1 MTATAN
7 VEAFVKQTLQMTDRF
22 TQLLGLMPGATFDQI
37 IREFEAKLLENQEN
51 ADRFK
56 VISDSLKSCKDP
68 SLSDIAE
75 KAVEELIEIANE
87 THAATKLLA
96 KNLDVETPPGEVMPT
111 IEEYA
116 QAAVQTIAERTVING
131 ALGTRMSQLIGT

>member
-7 VEAFVKQTLQMTDRF
+7 IEAFVKQTLQMTDKL

-37 IREFEAKLLENQEN
+37 IREFEVKLLENQEN
-51 ADRFK
+51 AERFK
-56 VISDSLKSCKDP
+56 AIEVSLKSCKDP
-68 SLSDIAE
+68 TLSDIAE
-75 KAVEELIEIANE
+75 KAVEELIEIVNE

-96 KNLDVETPPGEVMPT
+96 KNLDLGTPPGEDVPT

-116 QAAVQTIAERTVING
+116 QAAVQTIAERTIVNG
-131 ALGTRMSQLIGT
+131 ALGTRMSQLIGA